1 VFGLLLINYAAAG
14 PNTRSTNSP
23 APSISGSTNLTVE
36 QEYQNVLAQDDAA
49 QGEVDKWIRENN
61 AFKANGA
68 GVPDAV
74 LNERI
79 RERFDLVRKA
89 YEEFI
94 IRHPDHAKARIAYG
108 SFLGDLQD
116 ELGSQKQWEKALQ
129 LDPTNPAVYNNLAGV
144 YSEHGQPTNAF
155 QFFAKAI
162 ELNPSEAL
170 YYHNFA
176 NSLYVLR
183 KSAMGYYHLTEQQ
196 VYTKALL
203 TYSNAVR
210 LDPENFP
217 YASDFA
223 QTYYALDPF
232 PANAALRAW
241 NTTLNLA
248 HDELEREGVYVHLA
262 RVKMLAGNLPDA
274 RQQLTV
280 VTNASYAKLKGNL
293 LRAIDQREHPA
304 PLTNSPPKSAA
315 TNQISTH

>member
-1 VFGLLLINYAAAG
+1 
-14 PNTRSTNSP
+14 
-23 APSISGSTNLTVE
+23 
-36 QEYQNVLAQDDAA
+36 LA
-49 QGEVDKWIRENN
+49 EVDKWIRENN

-74 LNERI
+74 LNQRI

-94 IRHPDHAKARIAYG
+94 LRHPDHARARVAYG

-116 ELGSQKQWEKALQ
+116 EIGSQKQWEKALQ
-129 LDPTNPAVYNNLAGV
+129 LDPKNPAVYNNLAGV
-144 YSEHGQPTNAF
+144 YSEHGQATNAF

-162 ELNPSEAL
+162 ELKPSEAL

-176 NSLYVLR
+176 DSLYVLR
-183 KSAMGYYHLTEQQ
+183 KAAMEYYHLTEQQ
-196 VYTKALL
+196 VYAKALL
-203 TYSNAVR
+203 VYSNAAR

-223 QTYYALDPF
+223 QTYYALAPF
-232 PANAALRAW
+232 QVDAALHAW
-241 NTTLNLA
+241 NSALNLA
-248 HDELEREGVYVHLA
+248 HDELEREGVLVHMA

-280 VTNASYAKLKGNL
+280 VTNTSYAALKSNL
-293 LRAIDQREHPA
+293 LHAIDLREHPV
-304 PLTNSPPKSAA
+304 PLTNAPPKPTA
-315 TNQISTH
+315 TNQPALSR